1 MPANRRSGNA
11 FQTKDPSQMAPID
24 SNSIDV
30 FPASTSLAR
39 YTAPY
44 LADRSRHRIAER
56 CLISWI
62 GNGLSTKI
70 FNTVPDFR
78 PMSRPSLPAGPPT
91 TWAVAETQT
100 A

>member
-1 MPANRRSGNA
+1 MEERRGEWAQQHADNWEA
-11 FQTKDPSQMAPID
+11 LRAKTKPCLA
-24 SNSIDV
+24 
-30 FPASTSLAR
+30 PASTSLAR